1 MLNEDLERT
10 LNDIFRSAH
19 LHRNEFVTIEHL
31 LLGLLDNLE
40 ARSILEQ
47 CGSNIDVMRQK
58 LQTYISEHV
67 AVLPEGVGETAASVA
82 LQRVIQRAVIQAQ
95 SSGKEEVSGAYILVA
110 IFSEKDSFAVHFM
123 EESGISKLDIMNYIA
138 HGTALPD
145 PLAAIDDVHVDKQK
159 KNEEKP
165 SPLAR
170 FTIDLNLRAKNG
182 DIDPLIGRAAE
193 VERCIHILCRR
204 RKNNPLLVGEAGV
217 GKTAIAEGL
226 AKKIVDGE
234 VPEVIAEAQIY
245 ALDMGALLAG
255 TKFRGDFEERLK
267 AVLSELEGKQDG
279 ILFIDE
285 IHTVIGAGAA
295 SGGAMDASNLLKPSL
310 ANGKLRCIGATT
322 YQEFRS
328 LFEKDRALSRRFQ
341 KVDVPAPSLDE
352 CIEILS
358 GLKATLETHHGVR
371 YAKAAIKSAAELAS
385 RHLHERNLPDSA
397 IDVLDE
403 AGAAVR
409 VLPKEKRK
417 KQISVTDIE
426 AVVSRIAR
434 IPPRS
439 VSASDKKSL
448 RHMQR
453 NLKLAIFGQDHA
465 ISTLANAI
473 KLSRAGLSQPEK
485 PIGSFLFTGPTGVG
499 KTEVARQLALLLGL
513 ELIRF
518 DMSEYME
525 AHAVSRLIGSPPG
538 YVGFEQ
544 GGLLTEAVS
553 KNPHAVVLLDEFE
566 KAHPDLFNVLLQV
579 MDHGKLTDNAGRTAD
594 FRHVILIMTSNAGS
608 YELNKAS
615 IGFAPQSAHGDNAEA
630 IKRMFSPEFRNRL
643 DAIVPFAQLGADSVL
658 HVTGKFIMQLETQ
671 LEAKGVHIK
680 VDQAAIAWL
689 AEHGFDAQ
697 MGARPMDRLIADTL
711 KKPLADEILF
721 GRLQKGGTVRVGVD
735 DNGLQL
741 KFPA

>member
-1 MLNEDLERT
+1 
-10 LNDIFRSAH
+10 
-19 LHRNEFVTIEHL
+19 
-31 LLGLLDNLE
+31 
-40 ARSILEQ
+40 
-47 CGSNIDVMRQK
+47 
-58 LQTYISEHV
+58 
-67 AVLPEGVGETAASVA
+67 
-82 LQRVIQRAVIQAQ
+82 
-95 SSGKEEVSGAYILVA
+95 
-110 IFSEKDSFAVHFM
+110 
-123 EESGISKLDIMNYIA
+123 
-138 HGTALPD
+138 
-145 PLAAIDDVHVDKQK
+145 
-159 KNEEKP
+159 
-165 SPLAR
+165 
-170 FTIDLNLRAKNG
+170 
-182 DIDPLIGRAAE
+182 
-193 VERCIHILCRR
+193 
-204 RKNNPLLVGEAGV
+204 
-217 GKTAIAEGL
+217 
-226 AKKIVDGE
+226 
-234 VPEVIAEAQIY
+234 
-245 ALDMGALLAG
+245 
-255 TKFRGDFEERLK
+255 
-267 AVLSELEGKQDG
+267 
-279 ILFIDE
+279 
-285 IHTVIGAGAA
+285 
-295 SGGAMDASNLLKPSL
+295 
-310 ANGKLRCIGATT
+310 
-322 YQEFRS
+322 
-328 LFEKDRALSRRFQ
+328 
-341 KVDVPAPSLDE
+341 
-352 CIEILS
+352 
-358 GLKATLETHHGVR
+358 
-371 YAKAAIKSAAELAS
+371 
-385 RHLHERNLPDSA
+385 
-397 IDVLDE
+397 LDE

-409 VLPKEKRK
+409 VLPQEKRK
-417 KQISVTDIE
+417 KQITVTDIE

-453 NLKLAIFGQDHA
+453 NLKLTIFGQDHA

-473 KLSRAGLSQPEK
+473 KLSRAGLSQAEK

-499 KTEVARQLALLLGL
+499 KTEVARQLASLLGL
-513 ELIRF
+513 QLIRF

-553 KNPHAVVLLDEFE
+553 KTPHAVVLLDEFE

-615 IGFAPQSAHGDNAEA
+615 IGFAPQSSHGDNTEA

-643 DAIVPFAQLGADSVL
+643 DAIVPFAQLDADSIL

-671 LEAKGVHIK
+671 LEAKGVQIK

-689 AEHGFDAQ
+689 AEHGFDER

-721 GRLQKGGTVRVGVD
+721 GCLQKGGVVHVGVD